1 MLSRYPLPF
10 RAKWNKGTLFPLFT
24 FSELGLCSLNEKLY
38 LSNKKQCVM
47 FFISLV
53 YILFGEIKLQTKE
66 IQSLQQYL
74 RKLFKNDEI
83 TIKAPE
89 SKDAPAEVSVGKEFI
104 GVIYRNFDEGELSY
118 DFNMAILPEDLEE

>member
-1 MLSRYPLPF
+1 M
-10 RAKWNKGTLFPLFT
+10 
-24 FSELGLCSLNEKLY
+24 
-38 LSNKKQCVM
+38 
-47 FFISLV
+47 
-53 YILFGEIKLQTKE
+53 QTKE

>member
-1 MLSRYPLPF
+1 M
-10 RAKWNKGTLFPLFT
+10 
-24 FSELGLCSLNEKLY
+24 
-38 LSNKKQCVM
+38 
-47 FFISLV
+47 
-53 YILFGEIKLQTKE
+53 QTKE

-83 TIKAPE
+83 IIKAPE
-89 SKDAPAEVSVGKEFI
+89 SADSPAEVNIGKEFI